1 MKQQPHQKFTEHQCR
16 NIMKQLANA
25 LCYLHGKNIA
35 HRDIKLENII
45 IDGEMGLKLID
56 FGFST
61 CIEKGTKV
69 SMLLGRSKFSV
80 ERPAI
85 WPHRLCKNKSIGAR
99 QPIFGPWGS

>member
-1 MKQQPHQKFTEHQCR
+1 
-16 NIMKQLANA
+16 MKQLANA

-45 IDGEMGLKLID
+45 IDGEMGIKLID

-69 SMLLGRSKFSV
+69 CL
-80 ERPAI
+80 
-85 WPHRLCKNKSIGAR
+85 SIGRLKYFAGR
-99 QPIFGPWGS
+99 RATWLRKLYKNRSTEVKLPIYGH